1 MAAKVVVEHD
11 KMLASI
17 SKRMAEAGR
26 FDADLTFVKKAYEFA
41 KFAHGDQKRKSGE
54 PYIIH
59 PLSVALRL
67 ADMRLDKETIAA
79 GLLHDVCEDTGFTID
94 EIRKD
99 FGGEVAFLVEGVTKL
114 DQIRYKGTERNAENL
129 RKMFLAISEDIRV
142 VLIKLA
148 DRLHNMETLEHV
160 APEKQK
166 RIALETLE
174 VYAPLAY
181 RLGIGE
187 IKGRLEDLAF
197 PYIYPQ
203 EYRWLAEHIKDT
215 FEERGDYIER
225 LIPKVKKELAD
236 ENLTPL
242 DIHARAKHHYSL
254 YKKLLAH
261 DMDINKIHDLIAV
274 RIVAQNIEDC
284 YRTLGVIHKLWKPLP
299 GRIKDYIAI
308 PKPNGYR
315 SLHTTVFGPEGKIT
329 EFQIRTLEMHQEAE
343 NGIAAH
349 WAYSEAKTQAPRRI
363 PSYEGVG
370 RSKNLSWVQQ
380 LREWQKEFTNPE
392 EFLESLKIDF
402 FKDRI
407 FVFTPKGEVFDLPE
421 GSTPIDFAYQVHSAI
436 GNAAMGAR
444 VNGKMVSLDYRLASG
459 DVVEILTQ
467 KNKRP
472 NSDWLEFVKT
482 AGARKKITAS
492 IRRERENFAFT
503 KKTGT
508 PVELRLSVKDRIG
521 LLKDVSQIIADQKIN
536 MKSVVSDTKNRM
548 YPLIIIQ
555 ISVKSKPALE
565 KLMVRLKEVKGV
577 EEVSYKL
584 L

>member
-1 MAAKVVVEHD
+1 MSVKAFYSELAENISRQMAG
-11 KMLASI
+11 
-17 SKRMAEAGR
+17 AGHTS
-26 FDADLTFVKKAYEFA
+26 ADLAFVKNAYLFA
-41 KFAHGDQKRKSGE
+41 ETAHKEQKRKSGE

-59 PLSVALRL
+59 PLAVASRL
-67 ADMRLDKETIAA
+67 AAMRLDKETIAA
-79 GLLHDVCEDTGFTID
+79 ALLHDVCEDTECTIK
-94 EIRKD
+94 EIKKE

-129 RKMFLAISEDIRV
+129 RKMFLAVAEDIRV

-174 VYAPLAY
+174 IYAPLAY

-203 EYRWLAEHIKDT
+203 EYRWLMEHIKDT
-215 FEERGDYIER
+215 FEERMSYIAR
-225 LIPKVKKELAD
+225 LIPKVSEEFAKEKI
-236 ENLTPL
+236 TPL
-242 DIHARAKHHYSL
+242 DIHARAKHYYSL

-261 DMDINKIHDLIAV
+261 DMDISKIHDLVAV
-274 RIVAQNIEDC
+274 RIVVGTIEDC
-284 YRTLGVIHKLWKPLP
+284 YRALGVIHALWKPLP

-315 SLHTTVFGPEGKIT
+315 SLHTTIFGPEGKIT
-329 EFQIRTLEMHQEAE
+329 EIQIRTKEMHDEAE
-343 NGIAAH
+343 NGITAH
-349 WAYSEAKTQAPRRI
+349 WAYSEAKTKEPHRL
-363 PSYEGVG
+363 PSFGG
-370 RSKNLSWVQQ
+370 LARNKNLAWVQQ
-380 LREWQKEFTNPE
+380 LREWQKEFQNPE

-421 GSTPIDFAYQVHSAI
+421 GSTPIDFAYQVHSDV
-436 GNAAMGAR
+436 GASAVGSR

-467 KNKRP
+467 KNKKP
-472 NSDWLEFVKT
+472 NQDWLEFVKT
-482 AGARKKITAS
+482 AGARKKIAAS
-492 IRRERENFAFT
+492 IRHERENFAFA
-503 KKTGT
+503 KKTGSS
-508 PVELRLSVKDRIG
+508 VELRLSVKDRIG
-521 LLKDVSQIIADQKIN
+521 LLKDISQVMADQKIN
-536 MKSVVSDTKNRM
+536 MKSVTSDTKNRL
-548 YPLIIIQ
+548 YPLITVQ
-555 ISVKSKPALE
+555 ISARSKPALE
-565 KLMVRLKEVKGV
+565 KLIVKLKSVKGV
-577 EEVSYKL
+577 EEVGYRL
-584 L
+584 LN